1 MLFSEIIGQE
11 GIKNALVKG
20 YYQNHVAHAQL
31 LVGKSGGAGL
41 ALALA
46 YATFI
51 NCYDKKEN
59 DACGKCAS
67 CHKFSKLIH
76 PDLHFV
82 FPTAAT
88 KELKAREDFLQ
99 PFRNFCLEKPFGT
112 LNDWSNFLGAE
123 DKQLNIPVSES
134 RYISKIL
141 SMKPY
146 DKGYKILILWLPEM
160 MRAAAANALLKGLE
174 EPPAKTLFLLVSEN
188 AEQILMT
195 IWSRCQPIRVPPYQ
209 EAEVAHFLVTKG
221 VLQEK
226 AREIAPI
233 AGGNFSEALRLAS
246 SDDNN
251 RQEWLREWLRICF
264 KNQIAD
270 MVAWADRFQ
279 DLGKEEQKNLLR
291 YGLHIF
297 RNALAIQMQA
307 EDTVRLDTQTK
318 TFAQNFAKVLT
329 LQNAEVF
336 LKLFDEAYFHI
347 ERNANVKILFL
358 DLSLQIARW
367 LKR

>member
-1 MLFSEIIGQE
+1 
-11 GIKNALVKG
+11 
-20 YYQNHVAHAQL
+20 
-31 LVGKSGGAGL
+31 
-41 ALALA
+41 
-46 YATFI
+46 
-51 NCYDKKEN
+51 
-59 DACGKCAS
+59 
-67 CHKFSKLIH
+67 
-76 PDLHFV
+76 
-82 FPTAAT
+82 
-88 KELKAREDFLQ
+88 
-99 PFRNFCLEKPFGT
+99 
-112 LNDWSNFLGAE
+112 
-123 DKQLNIPVSES
+123 
-134 RYISKIL
+134 
-141 SMKPY
+141 
-146 DKGYKILILWLPEM
+146 
-160 MRAAAANALLKGLE
+160 
-174 EPPAKTLFLLVSEN
+174 VSEN

-221 VLQEK
+221 VSPEK

-329 LQNAEVF
+329 LQNTEVF